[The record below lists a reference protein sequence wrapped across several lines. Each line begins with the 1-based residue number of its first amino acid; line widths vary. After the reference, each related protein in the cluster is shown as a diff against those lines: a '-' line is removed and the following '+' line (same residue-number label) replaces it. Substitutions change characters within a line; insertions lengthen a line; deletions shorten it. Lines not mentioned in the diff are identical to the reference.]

1 MGDAAVH
8 GGDGDVQDP
17 PAPGLADD
25 LDLSSGTLQASEY
38 EQRVGSHTMTQPPGD
53 EAFQRSALTAV
64 QDFAEAAFA
73 AQTVPELETA
83 VASAC
88 AQLGF
93 DYFAI
98 VHHVDFG
105 RVTPNAVR
113 LTNYPEQFI
122 AKAREGQMGRDPV
135 MRASER
141 TNSGFTWSEV
151 ANLIPLTERDR
162 AYMRQ
167 AGELGL
173 AEGFTVPYH
182 IPGETLG
189 SCHFAVREHGRLP
202 VANLPAAQSIGA
214 FGFEAARR
222 LFATDDY
229 RHIAARRLPLTRRQ
243 RDCVIEVARG
253 KSDTVIAQLLG
264 LRPRTVNE

>member
-1 MGDAAVH
+1 MAEAAE
-8 GGDGDVQDP
+8 DR
-17 PAPGLADD
+17 
-25 LDLSSGTLQASEY
+25 T
-38 EQRVGSHTMTQPPGD
+38 
-53 EAFQRSALTAV
+53 FQRSALMAV
-64 QDFAEAAFA
+64 QEFAEAASSVA
-73 AQTVPELETA
+73 TVQELERSIS
-83 VASAC
+83 SAC
-88 AQLGF
+88 ATLGF

-105 RVTPNAVR
+105 RVTPNAIR

-122 AKAREGQMGRDPV
+122 AKVREGQLGRDPV

-151 ANLIPLTERDR
+151 ANLIPLTDRDH

-202 VANLPAAQSIGA
+202 TAHLAAAQSIGA

-222 LFATDDY
+222 LFASDDY
-229 RHIAARRLPLTRRQ
+229 THIAGRRLPLTQRQ

-264 LRPRTVNE
+264 LRPRTVNEYIESAKRRYLVSTRQQLIVRALFQSDICFSEVLA